1 MELLLI
7 RHGLP
12 IRVVNDDGRPA
23 DPPLSDTGR
32 DQAERVA
39 AWLEG
44 LHIDAIY
51 ASPLRR
57 ARETAEPLAQRRRVE
72 VQIEPGIVEYD
83 AGSELYIP
91 MEELKETD
99 NERWREVISGGYAPD
114 FELKVFHDI
123 VAAALERIIAANPGK
138 RVAVFCHGGVINCW
152 ATKVLKMP
160 PQLFIDATYTSVNRF
175 LAASSGERSLGS
187 LNETAHLRG
196 LRGAW

>member
-12 IRVVNDDGRPA
+12 VRIENRDGTPA

-44 LHIDAIY
+44 IAIDAIY
-51 ASPLRR
+51 ASPLLR
-57 ARETAEPLAQRRRVE
+57 ARETALPLAKRRRLDVR
-72 VQIEPGIVEYD
+72 IEPGISEFD
-83 AGSELYIP
+83 ADSELYIP
-91 MEELKETD
+91 MEELKATD
-99 NERWREVISGGYAPD
+99 YERWREFVSGGYALD
-114 FELKVFHDI
+114 FELKIFHDV
-123 VAAALERIIAANPGK
+123 VAAAMERIIAANAGN

-152 ATKVLKMP
+152 ATKVLGMP
-160 PQLFIDATYTSVNRF
+160 PQLFVDATYTSVSRF
-175 LAASSGERSLGS
+175 MAATLGERSLGS

-196 LRGAW
+196 LG

>member
-12 IRVVNDDGRPA
+12 VRIENRDGTPA

-44 LHIDAIY
+44 IGIDAIY
-51 ASPLRR
+51 ASPLLR
-57 ARETAEPLAQRRRVE
+57 ARETALPLARRRRLDVR
-72 VQIEPGIVEYD
+72 IEQGISEYD
-83 AGSELYIP
+83 ADSELYIP
-91 MEELKETD
+91 MEELKATD
-99 NERWREVISGGYAPD
+99 YERWREVVSGGYAPD
-114 FELKVFHDI
+114 FELKIFHDVV
-123 VAAALERIIAANPGK
+123 VAAMERIIAAHSGS

-152 ATKVLKMP
+152 ATKVLGMP
-160 PQLFIDATYTSVNRF
+160 PQLFVDATYTGVSRF
-175 LAASSGERSLGS
+175 MAASSGERSLGS

-196 LRGAW
+196 LS

>member
-12 IRVVNDDGRPA
+12 VRIENRDGTPA

-44 LHIDAIY
+44 IGIDAIY
-51 ASPLRR
+51 ASPLLR
-57 ARETAEPLAQRRRVE
+57 ARETALPLARRRRLDVR
-72 VQIEPGIVEYD
+72 IEQGISEYD
-83 AGSELYIP
+83 ADSELYIP
-91 MEELKETD
+91 MEELKATD
-99 NERWREVISGGYAPD
+99 YERWHEVVSGGYATD
-114 FELKVFHDI
+114 FELKIFHDVV
-123 VAAALERIIAANPGK
+123 VAAMERIIAAHSGS

-152 ATKVLKMP
+152 ATKVLGMP
-160 PQLFIDATYTSVNRF
+160 PRLFVDATYTGVSRF
-175 LAASSGERSLGS
+175 MAATSGERSLGS

-196 LRGAW
+196 LS

>member
-12 IRVVNDDGRPA
+12 VRIENRDGTPA

-44 LHIDAIY
+44 IGIDAIY
-51 ASPLRR
+51 ASPLLR
-57 ARETAEPLAQRRRVE
+57 ARETALPLARRRGLDVR
-72 VQIEPGIVEYD
+72 IEPGISEYD
-83 AGSELYIP
+83 ADSELYIP
-91 MEELKETD
+91 MEELKATD
-99 NERWREVISGGYAPD
+99 YERWREVVSGGYAPD
-114 FELKVFHDI
+114 FELKIFHDVV
-123 VAAALERIIAANPGK
+123 VAAMERIIAAHSGS

-152 ATKVLKMP
+152 ATKVLGMP
-160 PQLFIDATYTSVNRF
+160 PQLFVDATYTGVSRF
-175 LAASSGERSLGS
+175 MAASSGERSLGS

-196 LRGAW
+196 LS